1 MEKLQEALQEI
12 EDKLADTTLYEDD
25 RKDELNDVL
34 FDRAKLSSNLQEVEG
49 EWLEKSQEL
58 EGLE

>member
-34 FDRAKLSSNLQEVEG
+34 FDRAKLS
-49 EWLEKSQEL
+49 
-58 EGLE
+58 